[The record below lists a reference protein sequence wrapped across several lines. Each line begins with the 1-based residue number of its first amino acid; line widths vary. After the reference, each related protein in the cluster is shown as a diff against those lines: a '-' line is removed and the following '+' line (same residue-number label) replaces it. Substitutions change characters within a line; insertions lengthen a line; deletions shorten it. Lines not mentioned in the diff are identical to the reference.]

1 MADAGNWP
9 IETVDLDRL
18 DLDLRNV
25 RIRGSVINETYA
37 LNYLFAEEDVAD
49 LAHSILRDGYIDNE
63 LPIVVD
69 DGDHYLVLEGNRRV
83 SALKALN
90 DPEAAPTFARTL
102 DRLLSR
108 YADAPVPPE
117 IRVMIAPSREAAAP
131 LLARLHTANSKKSW
145 PREQQATFYY
155 AQLGPTTTV
164 DDLKTTFP
172 SAAKDIPRFIR
183 MAEMRA
189 LIKSLKFEDAAI
201 REYAASDKLTM
212 SAFEYAHSKPLIRQ
226 ALGLTFT
233 SDGLLASKKL
243 TPLQVRALQY
253 LLAGFK
259 YSQLS
264 TRSSKLRIRS
274 EDYKLY
280 AKKLEAIAAGD
291 DPGDFEADFA
301 ESENTDGTDPASE
314 GSAADDG
321 SAGDVDLDEDD
332 ASSDE
337 ETSTDSGSGSEDT
350 PPPGP
355 SGGTRGRNRGFTRD
369 RLDMLGL
376 DYAGQSAGIRRRF
389 EELRQISVRNLPNS
403 AYYLLRSLLECS
415 IKHHFRLQNDPL
427 PPGTTLTAAVTR
439 AAKYFAAAK
448 DNRMTAVL
456 NGLSQGGQVS
466 ADQFYKS
473 APALN
478 TLIHEP
484 DAFVTAEHVHHAWEH
499 MAPLIKKLLEAEG
512 PSQQPSQS

>member
-9 IETVDLDRL
+9 IETVDLERL

-69 DGDHYLVLEGNRRV
+69 DGGHYLVLEGNRRV

-102 DRLLSR
+102 NRLLSR

-131 LLARLHTANSKKSW
+131 LLARLHTANPKKSW

-155 AQLGPTTTV
+155 AQLSPTTTV

-226 ALGLTFT
+226 ASGLAFT
-233 SDGLLASKKL
+233 PDGLLASKKL
-243 TPLQVRALQY
+243 TPLQVKVLQY
-253 LLAGFK
+253 ILAGFK
-259 YSQLS
+259 YGQLS

-274 EDYKLY
+274 EDHKLY
-280 AKKLEAIAAGD
+280 VKKLEAIAAGD

-301 ESENTDGTDPASE
+301 KSDDTGGAGPAPE
-314 GSAADDG
+314 GSAEDDG
-321 SAGDVDLDEDD
+321 FDEDD

-337 ETSTDSGSGSEDT
+337 ETSTGSDAGSEDA
-350 PPPGP
+350 PAPGP
-355 SGGTRGRNRGFTRD
+355 GGGTRGRNRGFTRD
-369 RLDMLGL
+369 RLDMLGM

-415 IKHHFRLQNDPL
+415 IKHHFRLRNEPL
-427 PPGTTLTAAVTR
+427 PAGATLTAAVTH
-439 AAKYFAAAK
+439 AAKHFAALK
-448 DNRMTAVL
+448 DHRMTAVL
-456 NGLSQGGQVS
+456 NGLGQGGQVS

-512 PSQQPSQS
+512 LSQQPSQS

>member
-25 RIRGSVINETYA
+25 RIRGAVINETYA

-49 LAHSILRDGYIDNE
+49 LAHSILRDGYVDNE

-69 DGDHYLVLEGNRRV
+69 DGGQYLVLEGNRRV

-90 DPEAAPTFARTL
+90 DPDAAPSFSKAL
-102 DRLLSR
+102 NRLLSR
-108 YADAPVPPE
+108 YSSAPVPPE
-117 IRVMIAPSREAAAP
+117 IRVMVAPSREAAAP
-131 LLARLHTANSKKSW
+131 LLARLHTANPKRSW

-155 AQLGPTTTV
+155 AQLSPTTTV

-189 LIKSLKFEDAAI
+189 LIKTLRFEDPAI

-212 SAFEYAHSKPLIRQ
+212 SAFEYAHSKPQIRL
-226 ALGLTFT
+226 AAGLNFT
-233 SDGLLASKKL
+233 SDGLLATRKL
-243 TPLQVRALQY
+243 TPLQVRVLQY
-253 LLAGFK
+253 ILAGFK
-259 YSQLS
+259 SGQLN
-264 TRSSKLRIRS
+264 TRSPKLRIRS
-274 EDYKLY
+274 DEHEAYVNKL
-280 AKKLEAIAAGD
+280 KAIASGE

-301 ESENTDGTDPASE
+301 
-314 GSAADDG
+314 
-321 SAGDVDLDEDD
+321 
-332 ASSDE
+332 
-337 ETSTDSGSGSEDT
+337 DSGNPGAAGSGNPGAAESDDLNDESQTESTANSEDAGSDS
-350 PPPGP
+350 PDPVEGQG
-355 SGGTRGRNRGFTRD
+355 GGTRGPNRGFTRD
-369 RLDMLGL
+369 RLDLLGIS
-376 DYAGQSAGIRRRF
+376 YTGQSAGIRRRF
-389 EELRQISVRNLPNS
+389 EELRLISVRNLPNS
-403 AYYLLRSLLECS
+403 AYYLLRSILECS
-415 IKHHFRLQNDPL
+415 IKHYFRRRNEPL
-427 PPGTTLTAAVTR
+427 ASGTTLNGAVTL
-439 AAKYFAAAK
+439 AARHFGQLK

-456 NGLSQGGQVS
+456 NGLSQGGQVN

-499 MAPLIKKLLEAEG
+499 MAPLIKKLLEEEG
-512 PSQQPSQS
+512 ISQQPSPA